1 MWLSLESL
9 KSKTQHYKNNISIN
23 NLIIRSMKKYLYF
36 LCTMISLSTLH
47 SCSNEI
53 LEDTTS
59 KKMIN
64 LTKNEVF
71 SISYD
76 ETKDLDEGTLFNMVS
91 SFASLQNG
99 TTTRSNAT
107 SFKVVKESFI
117 NKEGEFNEKGQATRA
132 ISNDDI
138 TSKICEIEFNSG
150 SSTGRAIVS
159 ANANYPSIIAF
170 MPKCS
175 NEETMERTGAS
186 ILIHASKA
194 SYLYNAIKMKELA
207 DSLRLPTL
215 EKISKELELPINEI
229 SYERVK
235 DYIAITDA
243 TPTTRATAVQIGD
256 IKMQILDTSIFPL
269 VKTNWGQDY
278 PYNGYFIEGNYVDW
292 VRTENGGKTY
302 TNVPA
307 GCVNIAMAQMM
318 TYTHRRRI
326 PQIAFP
332 NPNGH
337 GTFLPNWDLMSQTP
351 QINGPG
357 SSDTGR
363 SNAMALILEL
373 YRENQ
378 TTSKKDWDGAVI
390 ASEVSEKNMLSTM
403 NRYFNYNP
411 KKAFNADM
419 AWAALRAKR
428 LVLMLTSDHAFIIS
442 GILITDKAVTTRE
455 LVKKSDVYWHANL
468 GWADEC
474 TGYYQLDSN
483 AKTYFDAKGVQEW
496 CYMMDYLNNICVK

>member
-1 MWLSLESL
+1 
-9 KSKTQHYKNNISIN
+9 
-23 NLIIRSMKKYLYF
+23 MKKYLYF
-36 LCTMISLSTLH
+36 LCAMISLSTLH

-76 ETKDLDEGTLFNMVS
+76 ETKDLDERTLFNMVS

-132 ISNDDI
+132 INNDDI
-138 TSKICEIEFNSG
+138 TSKICEIEFNSS

-159 ANANYPSIIAF
+159 ANANCPAIIAF
-170 MPKCS
+170 IPKCS
-175 NEETMERTGAS
+175 NEKMMERTGAS

-194 SYLYNAIKMKELA
+194 SYLYNTIKMKELA

-235 DYIAITDA
+235 DYIAITDV
-243 TPTTRATAVQIGD
+243 TPTTRVTAVQIGD
-256 IKMQILDTSIFPL
+256 IKMQVLDNSILPL
-269 VKTNWGQDY
+269 VKTNWGQDD
-278 PYNGYFIEGNYVDW
+278 PYNGWFSVVDKTGMRDW
-292 VRTENGGKTY
+292 VRTENGGKNFTS
-302 TNVPA
+302 VPA

-318 TYTHRRRI
+318 THTHLYRI
-326 PQIAFP
+326 PQTAFQIP
-332 NPNGH
+332 KPEYISGNY
-337 GTFLPNWDLMSQTP
+337 GTFIPNWFEMTKTP
-351 QINGPG
+351 KLDDKGAG
-357 SSDTGR
+357 G
-363 SNAMALILEL
+363 LIDAQRLIAEL
-373 YRENQ
+373 YIENK
-378 TTSKKDWDGAVI
+378 TKSKKDGDGAVI
-390 ASEVSEKNMLSTM
+390 ASEVTEENMLKTM
-403 NRYFNYNP
+403 DNYFIYNP
-411 KKAFNADM
+411 KKAFNGDM
-419 AWAALRAKR
+419 AWAALRAER

-442 GILITDKAVTTRE
+442 GILITEKSVATRE
-455 LVKKSDVYWHANL
+455 LVKNNDVYWHANL

-474 TGYYQLDSN
+474 TGYYQLDSKAN
-483 AKTYFDAKGVQEW
+483 TYFEANGVKEW
-496 CYMMDYLNNICVK
+496 SYMVDYINNIHVR

>member
-1 MWLSLESL
+1 
-9 KSKTQHYKNNISIN
+9 
-23 NLIIRSMKKYLYF
+23 MKKYLYF

-53 LEDTTS
+53 LEDTAS

-76 ETKDLDEGTLFNMVS
+76 ETKDLDEKTLFNMVS

-132 ISNDDI
+132 INNDDI

-150 SSTGRAIVS
+150 SSTGRAVVS
-159 ANANYPSIIAF
+159 ANANCPAIIAF
-170 MPKCS
+170 IPKCS
-175 NEETMERTGAS
+175 NEKMMERTGAS

-194 SYLYNAIKMKELA
+194 SYLYNTIKMKELA

-243 TPTTRATAVQIGD
+243 TPTTRVTAVQIGD
-256 IKMQILDTSIFPL
+256 IKMQVLDNSILPL
-269 VKTNWGQDY
+269 VKTNWGQDS
-278 PYNGYFIEGNYVDW
+278 PYNGKFAYLQKLDW
-292 VRTENGGKTY
+292 VRTENGGKNY
-302 TNVPA
+302 TAVPA

-318 TYTHRRRI
+318 THTHLYRI
-326 PQIAFP
+326 PQTTFP
-332 NPNGH
+332 IPRPDFISGNV
-337 GTFLPNWDLMSQTP
+337 GTFTPNWYEMTKTPKLDDPGAGGLIDAQHLIADLY
-351 QINGPG
+351 I
-357 SSDTGR
+357 
-363 SNAMALILEL
+363 
-373 YRENQ
+373 ENK
-378 TTSKKDWDGAVI
+378 TKSKKDSDGAVI
-390 ASEVSEKNMLSTM
+390 ASEVTEENMLKTM
-403 NRYFNYNP
+403 SKYFNYNS
-411 KKAFNADM
+411 KKEFNGDM
-419 AWAALRAKR
+419 AWAALRAER

-442 GILITDKAVTTRE
+442 GILITEKSVVTRE
-455 LVKKSDVYWHANL
+455 LVKNNDVYWHANL

-474 TGYYQLDSN
+474 TGYYQLDSKAN
-483 AKTYFDAKGVQEW
+483 TYFEANGVKEW
-496 CYMMDYLNNICVK
+496 SNMIDYINNIHVR